1 MPGPNVLVVAR
12 RFWPF
17 ADDSCQRLLHHCTAL
32 TRAGAKVT
40 VLTARW
46 HSNWPPYSVCREV
59 PIHRLLPAPNS
70 NWNESH
76 FQKNVVHWIGKS
88 ASDFDCIY
96 VDRADGLVSA
106 LQAKS
111 VKWGLPLVVRF
122 SPEDAGFGL
131 ASGQK
136 ISQIAMADHCRRCH
150 RILCPTPNAHRILVS
165 QGINESQIVRIADIA
180 WEPVSRSSENKSTAA
195 NALFETCSDLLIPG
209 RTELLLHVG
218 ISESL
223 PLLKTIQAVCDLLD
237 SGGLV
242 RMWIIG
248 SGVEPGVLY
257 ELIQSRGWHREILI
271 FDSFD
276 DLQELIRVADG
287 YIASNPKEA
296 LQYTIP
302 MFAMSGVPMLIADNQ
317 DCRAWLPDANHFQL
331 YGSDS
336 ALTQKLQDFIAHRER
351 WSSMA
356 NNLRQWLRR
365 SKSSD
370 ECIQQWLSLFRD
382 SIAERKV

>member
-1 MPGPNVLVVAR
+1 MSGPKVLVVAR

-17 ADDSCQRLLHHCTAL
+17 ADDNCQRLLHHCAAM

-59 PIHRLLPAPNS
+59 PVHRLLPAPNT

-76 FQKNVVHWIGKS
+76 FQKNVVHWISKS
-88 ASDFDCIY
+88 AADFDCIY

-106 LQAKS
+106 LQSKS
-111 VKWGLPLVVRF
+111 GKWNLPLVVRF

-131 ASGQK
+131 SSGQR
-136 ISQIAMADHCRRCH
+136 ISQMAMVDHCRRCH

-165 QGINESQIVRIADIA
+165 QGINNSQIERIADIA
-180 WEPVSRSSENKSTAA
+180 WEPVARSADNKATAA
-195 NALFETCSDLLIPG
+195 NALFETSSDLLVPG
-209 RTELLLHVG
+209 RTDLLLHVG
-218 ISESL
+218 LSEPL
-223 PLLKTIQAVCDLLD
+223 PLRKAIQAVCDLLD
-237 SGGLV
+237 TGVLL

-248 SGVEPGVLY
+248 SGIEPSGLY
-257 ELIQSRGWHREILI
+257 DLIKSRGWHREILI
-271 FDSFD
+271 FYSFD

-302 MFAMSGVPMLIADNQ
+302 MFAMAGVPMFIADNQ
-317 DCRAWLPDANHFQL
+317 DIRAWLPETNHFQL
-331 YGSDS
+331 YGSDL
-336 ALTQKLQDFIAHRER
+336 ALTQKLQDFTANRER
-351 WSSMA
+351 WTSMA
-356 NNLRQWLRR
+356 SNLRQSVRR

-382 SIAERKV
+382 SIAERKA